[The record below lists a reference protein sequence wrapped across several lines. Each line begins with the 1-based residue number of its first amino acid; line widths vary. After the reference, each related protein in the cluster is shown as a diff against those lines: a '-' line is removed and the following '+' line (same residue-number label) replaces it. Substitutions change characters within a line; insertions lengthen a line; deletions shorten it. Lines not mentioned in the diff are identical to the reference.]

1 MHSSALQ
8 VQLGELDRDVL
19 LCMPEITFRQRNKS
33 ECTRWLDTIE
43 LATIKITL
51 EDQTAFNIHEI
62 HKNHELD
69 CLSGAVG

>member
-19 LCMPEITFRQRNKS
+19 LCMSEITFRPRNKL
-33 ECTRWLDTIE
+33 ERTRWSDTIE
-43 LATIKITL
+43 SATIRITL
-51 EDQTAFNIHEI
+51 EDQTVFNIHEI